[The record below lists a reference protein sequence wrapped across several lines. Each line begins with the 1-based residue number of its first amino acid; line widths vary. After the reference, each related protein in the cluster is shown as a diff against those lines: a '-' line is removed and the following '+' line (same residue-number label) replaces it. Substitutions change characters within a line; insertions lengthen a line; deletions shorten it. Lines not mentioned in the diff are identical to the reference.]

1 MAENT
6 QMPEPDRQDTIFNEE
21 EFLNT
26 GYDKPV
32 RQARNTLF
40 VVAAIQFIFGL
51 ITMYPI
57 EDVAVKWVTFSIV
70 VFISGIFVGLAL
82 WTKKK
87 PYTAILTGL
96 IIYCLL
102 LLVDLFYQPSSI
114 IKGLIMKIIVIVYLV
129 KGLSNAKE
137 TQQLQKAFGKE

>member
-1 MAENT
+1 MTENT
-6 QMPEPDRQDTIFNEE
+6 QLPEPDKQDTIFNEE

-26 GYDKPV
+26 GYDRPV

-40 VVAAIQFIFGL
+40 VVAGIQFIFGL
-51 ITMYPI
+51 ITIYPI
-57 EDVAVKWVTFSIV
+57 EDVAVKWTTFGIA
-70 VFISGIFVGLAL
+70 VFISAIFVGLAL

-87 PYTAILTGL
+87 PYTAILSGL

-102 LLVDLFYQPSSI
+102 ILIDVFYQPSSI
-114 IKGLIMKIIVIVYLV
+114 IKGLIMKIIIIVYLV

-137 TQQLQKAFGKE
+137 TQQIQKAFGKE

>member
-6 QMPEPDRQDTIFNEE
+6 QMPEPDKQDTIFNEE

-40 VVAAIQFIFGL
+40 VVAGIQFVFGL
-51 ITMYPI
+51 ISIYSM
-57 EDVAVKWVTFSIV
+57 EDDVAVKWVTFGVV
-70 VFISGIFVGLAL
+70 VFISALFVGLAL

-102 LLVDLFYQPSSI
+102 LLIDLFYQPSSI
-114 IKGLIMKIIVIVYLV
+114 IKGLIMKIIIIVYLV

-137 TQQLQKAFGKE
+137 TQQIQKAFGK